1 MDENYHI
8 ADVDDIEEETSSIGE
23 IKRKEKPVI
32 KTKIIYE
39 NSDSSD
45 EKNER
50 KDMNSASISYEAR
63 EKAGYKDSFDKN
75 RFYEEDHSNSTE
87 DEDRRFNDG
96 FESSGH
102 IKYDF
107 DEDDYRKEKNC
118 GSSEKI
124 FDEKAIVNLYRKR
137 PNTFKGTI
145 IGIILAL
152 LILWIGFLKTLLI
165 FIVVLLANI
174 IGQFLDGNPR
184 LLSVFDSISRKFR

>member
-107 DEDDYRKEKNC
+107 DEDDYREEKNC

>member
-96 FESSGH
+96 FESNGH
-102 IKYDF
+102 IRYDF
-107 DEDDYRKEKNC
+107 DEEDYREEKNC

>member
-87 DEDRRFNDG
+87 DEDRRFNNG

-107 DEDDYRKEKNC
+107 GEDDYREEKNC

-124 FDEKAIVNLYRKR
+124 FDEKAIVSLYRKR

>member
-63 EKAGYKDSFDKN
+63 DKV
-75 RFYEEDHSNSTE
+75 R
-87 DEDRRFNDG
+87 
-96 FESSGH
+96 
-102 IKYDF
+102 
-107 DEDDYRKEKNC
+107 
-118 GSSEKI
+118 SSER
-124 FDEKAIVNLYRKR
+124 L
-137 PNTFKGTI
+137 FKWRNRW
-145 IGIILAL
+145 L
-152 LILWIGFLKTLLI
+152 
-165 FIVVLLANI
+165 
-174 IGQFLDGNPR
+174 
-184 LLSVFDSISRKFR
+184 

>member
-75 RFYEEDHSNSTE
+75 RFYEDEHSNSTE

-96 FESSGH
+96 FESNGH
-102 IKYDF
+102 IRYDF
-107 DEDDYRKEKNC
+107 DEEDYREEKNC